1 MFCNLV
7 QLELKPFAS
16 FEPLN
21 RSSELLNFFASTM
34 MIRMY
39 VMYSLNFFAGTTLVL
54 IIYVEEAK
62 ALHFALYMC
71 RRKLAR
77 GANVNM
83 KACAMNLPWR
93 AAVAAKAKAIQQMKQ
108 KNIRGRRHS

>member
-1 MFCNLV
+1 
-7 QLELKPFAS
+7 
-16 FEPLN
+16 
-21 RSSELLNFFASTM
+21 
-34 MIRMY
+34 
-39 VMYSLNFFAGTTLVL
+39 
-54 IIYVEEAK
+54 
-62 ALHFALYMC
+62 MC